1 MTKQRAIFTPMP
13 KKIRPLKLAAILWT
27 AEALCAQYS
36 KAKRANYMLCGPQKM
51 GMFISFTLNL
61 GPIVSTGKAINT
73 MKKKIYSLLAEKDG
87 HILDKLQD
95 EAMFRPIMK
104 WLNDSQLTEIA
115 GSGKHLATIAATELC
130 RRNERNHRV
139 YTGYIIQYV
148 SFRGKLNLN

>member
-1 MTKQRAIFTPMP
+1 
-13 KKIRPLKLAAILWT
+13 
-27 AEALCAQYS
+27 
-36 KAKRANYMLCGPQKM
+36 
-51 GMFISFTLNL
+51 
-61 GPIVSTGKAINT
+61 

-87 HILDKLQD
+87 HIIDKLQD
-95 EAMFRPIMK
+95 EALFRPIMK